1 MVERIAVIG
10 YQTTEETGIATSRS
24 MTEEIAAMYHRM
36 TGGIATSRSM
46 TGGIAATYRQMTG
59 GTENR

>member
-1 MVERIAVIG
+1 VERIAVIG

-24 MTEEIAAMYHRM
+24 MTEEIAA
-36 TGGIATSRSM
+36 
-46 TGGIAATYRQMTG
+46 TYRQMTG